1 VIERLILSIRV
12 PDGILNG
19 KEIFRIG
26 RIEGEWPVDIGEAR
40 RIQFE
45 LASRIRCM
53 PLRRRVRFVA
63 GVDAA
68 FSEDRVFAAAC
79 LYAFPELEPVE
90 DAAVPERLNF
100 PYVPGYL
107 TFREGP
113 AILKAVAA
121 LGRKPDLILVDGQG
135 IAHPRRLGI
144 AAHIG
149 VLLGVPTIG
158 CAKSRLVG
166 EFREPG
172 RRRGC
177 RSPLRFGGRTVGSV
191 LRTRTGVRPLFV
203 SPGHLIDIP
212 DSVRIVLRTT
222 AGFRIPEPLR
232 RADRLSRARSRDI
245 GNSDV

>member
-1 VIERLILSIRV
+1 M
-12 PDGILNG
+12 
-19 KEIFRIG
+19 
-26 RIEGEWPVDIGEAR
+26 EWPADIKAAR
-40 RIQFE
+40 RVQLK
-45 LASRIRCM
+45 LAA
-53 PLRRRVRFVA
+53 RVRCVPLKSQIRLVA

-68 FSEDRVFAAAC
+68 FAANRVFAAAC
-79 LYAFPELEPVE
+79 LYAFPSLEPVE
-90 DAAVPERLNF
+90 DAVALRELRF
-100 PYVPGYL
+100 PYVPGFL

-113 AILKAVAA
+113 AILEAVAA

-144 AAHIG
+144 ASHIG
-149 VLLGVPTIG
+149 VLLGIPTIG

-172 RRRGC
+172 RERGC
-177 RSPLRFGGRTVGSV
+177 RSRLRFEGETLGAV

-212 DSVRIVLRTT
+212 GSVRVVLRTA

-232 RADRLSRARSRDI
+232 RADRLSRAASKA
-245 GNSDV
+245 